1 MNNEKIKGMEILPD
15 ESVVL
20 GLRRTGVEETRRLR
34 SKVIE
39 FSMKADRVASGS
51 GDAASLAKIIFTSN
65 VSSWTFLFSGTFVFV
80 FLGLVVLLLLL
91 FGLTRT
97 DFGLR
102 FSLENEANSPP
113 SPRVRLLSSSA
124 ETSGEKTWDF
134 IWLDEPILTVLLGT
148 FSNNWSKGSLFSF
161 LSLTVN
167 FSMPLRRLSKKLFVW
182 FPEELSFK
190 TGESKESSNMLRC

>member
-1 MNNEKIKGMEILPD
+1 MEVLPD

-113 SPRVRLLSSSA
+113 SPRVRLLSSSP
-124 ETSGEKTWDF
+124 ETSGEKTLDF

-167 FSMPLRRLSKKLFVW
+167 FSMPLRRLSKRLFV
-182 FPEELSFK
+182 
-190 TGESKESSNMLRC
+190 